1 MLQHEESLASL
12 PGRNKMMH
20 KPFDNKRLID
30 LSLTLLDRQPSRE
43 PLRTLATGRVPLAEF
58 FQEVDKLLASAVN
71 AYQER
76 NIDDLRE
83 TIHQL
88 LGIAGVF
95 KLGELEKQVQ
105 ALHTLV
111 REEDAW
117 VGDALQAV
125 EEELARLKA
134 EAGNELA

>member
-1 MLQHEESLASL
+1 M
-12 PGRNKMMH
+12 
-20 KPFDNKRLID
+20 D
-30 LSLTLLDRQPSRE
+30 
-43 PLRTLATGRVPLAEF
+43 
-58 FQEVDKLLASAVN
+58 

-76 NIDDLRE
+76 DIEALRE

-95 KLGELEKQVQ
+95 KQGELEKQVQ

-111 REEDAW
+111 KEEDAW

-125 EEELARLKA
+125 EQELARLKA
-134 EAGNELA
+134 EAGEEDV